1 MSSNPGKSVP
11 IYQFSELFA
20 KAWRQAMTPS
30 NIVSGFRVTGAYPVN
45 RYAIVLPGERPQPAG
60 TPTSCLA
67 KKKGIHY
74 MPFYSPSCEQKK
86 SEETIRKK
94 IRSINLIMKRVMT
107 WTLMH
112 VTISGLP

>member
-30 NIVSGFRVTGAYPVN
+30 NIVSGFRVTGAYP
-45 RYAIVLPGERPQPAG
+45 AQPAG

-94 IRSINLIMKRVMT
+94 IRSINLVTKRVMT